1 MADAA
6 AAPVVPAAAAAAA
19 GPAMIPDDDG
29 GGAAAAMLGASSSLA
44 TAPTTKPTHLAIESA
59 DILRLIMAH
68 LTECGL
74 HDSCR
79 ALRQESGVG
88 AAGINHGTTGLLRAW
103 TRDGRWGDVL
113 ECLGGLDAER
123 SGLGLAVELIA
134 DVHEMSIL
142 ELADGGDIE
151 LAFAALRLCSDD
163 LDEVPI
169 SSNGVDS
176 SGLGMQERRTAS
188 IERRINAL
196 ASLRSLHGTAPASIS
211 AASGAGGTSS
221 SGSSGLIPPDYYG
234 PSNITRQKRR
244 DEIGRALVD
253 AVPVVPPSRLTSLL
267 QQAVKWQGHTGQ
279 LPQVRELWDD
289 DISSNNDNDVDDKDD
304 DEGSRKKKKRKKSS
318 SSRKRRKKFDIVLG
332 EVDIVSALE
341 GGDGPASG
349 RGGGGGGR
357 SSNAAGAERI
367 VKSPYSTI
375 KFGKKS
381 YVECATFL
389 PDGSG
394 LVTGSSDGFIE
405 IWDPDTRYTD
415 LRQDLPYQK
424 ADEIL
429 LHDAAVL
436 ALAVSNDG
444 TMLSTGSADGM
455 IKVWKVDDGKCL
467 RLFENAHRGAVS
479 CLAFSS
485 DASHV
490 LSGSHDSTLREFGLR
505 ASRMLKEFRGH
516 GSYVNSCAY
525 VATEGRGTSSTLLVV
540 SGSADG
546 TVRVWDGRSAECMH
560 VLTPTT
566 ATVTV
571 GMSLAA
577 TSAADETVAGRSV
590 HTVIPVHTPA
600 NCMIIVP
607 RCPRAF
613 LVSRSGVV
621 LRVFERDDTKGRSNA
636 DDKADFVAA
645 TVSPSNK
652 WVYVST
658 EDGLLLCYDVSTGR
672 IERTIRDFAVESSG
686 SDTAEISGLVHH
698 VHKSLLGGYSNDKGL
713 KRGRLTMWK

>member
-1 MADAA
+1 M
-6 AAPVVPAAAAAAA
+6 
-19 GPAMIPDDDG
+19 
-29 GGAAAAMLGASSSLA
+29 
-44 TAPTTKPTHLAIESA
+44 
-59 DILRLIMAH
+59 
-68 LTECGL
+68 
-74 HDSCR
+74 
-79 ALRQESGVG
+79 
-88 AAGINHGTTGLLRAW
+88 
-103 TRDGRWGDVL
+103 
-113 ECLGGLDAER
+113 
-123 SGLGLAVELIA
+123 IA

-151 LAFAALRLCSDD
+151 LAFAALRLCTDD

-169 SSNGVDS
+169 SSSASNGVDS
-176 SGLGMQERRTAS
+176 SGLSMQERRTAS

-196 ASLRSLHGTAPASIS
+196 ASLRSLHGTAAG
-211 AASGAGGTSS
+211 AAEGGGVS

-234 PSNITRQKRR
+234 PSSITRQKRR
-244 DEIGRALVD
+244 DEIGRALAD
-253 AVPVVPPSRLTSLL
+253 AVPVVPSSRLTSLL
-267 QQAVKWQGHTGQ
+267 QQAVKWQGHAGQ

-289 DISSNNDNDVDDKDD
+289 DNNDNNNGNDVDDKDD
-304 DEGSRKKKKRKKSS
+304 EEGSRKKKKRKKS

-349 RGGGGGGR
+349 RGGGGGR
-357 SSNAAGAERI
+357 SNTAGAEKI

-381 YVECATFL
+381 YVECAAFL

-479 CLAFSS
+479 CLAFSN
-485 DASHV
+485 DASHI
-490 LSGSHDSTLREFGLR
+490 LSGSHDSTCREFGLR

-525 VATEGRGTSSTLLVV
+525 VATEGRGSTLLVV

-571 GMSLAA
+571 GMSLAT

-607 RCPRAF
+607 RYPRAF
-613 LVSRSGVV
+613 LVSQSGVV

-645 TVSPSNK
+645 SVSPSNK

-672 IERTIRDFAVESSG
+672 IEKTIRDFAVESSG

-713 KRGRLTMWK
+713 KRGRLTLWK